1 MHQNSAVRTDAGR
14 ASSPVRSAERP
25 VRSTA
30 ADGTA
35 PPAVAL
41 LVAPA
46 LLAVC
51 FR

>member
-1 MHQNSAVRTDAGR
+1 MHENSLVPTVGRRTQVPTR
-14 ASSPVRSAERP
+14 SPQRP
-25 VRSTA
+25 ARGMT

-35 PPAVAL
+35 PPPVAL

>member
-1 MHQNSAVRTDAGR
+1 MHENSLARTVRDR
-14 ASSPVRSAERP
+14 ARSIPRVPQRP
-25 VRSTA
+25 GTTA
-30 ADGTA
+30 ADGA
-35 PPAVAL
+35 DPPALAL

>member
-1 MHQNSAVRTDAGR
+1 MRENSLVQMVDGR
-14 ASSPVRSAERP
+14 GSRP
-25 VRSTA
+25 VRTQERPARLSA

>member
-1 MHQNSAVRTDAGR
+1 MLENNLLRTVDGR
-14 ASSPVRSAERP
+14 GQRLPRTQERP
-25 VRSTA
+25 AGATR